1 MSNFVAVNEASD
13 DAFYIE
19 VIPVESTSGIKK
31 TSKTDAIEKL
41 TTERFENALRKAVLP
56 ACNTFVSLWQDVKQ
70 SSSLVA
76 DSAEV
81 EFNLGLTAS
90 GNMAI
95 VQTSGQ
101 ASFKIKV
108 TWKFKPSV
116 IDKQALYEQIND
128 DIDLLQKEADE
139 LEELLNGVESFEQVE
154 EKLKDSYKNHRDT
167 VSTVRKIEKLTSLS

>member
-1 MSNFVAVNEASD
+1 MSNFMAVNGESD

-19 VIPVESTSGIKK
+19 VIPVDGSSGIKK
-31 TSKTDAIEKL
+31 TSKGDALEKL
-41 TTERFENALRKAVLP
+41 TTERFSDALRKAVLP

-70 SSSLVA
+70 SDSLVA

-108 TWKFKPSV
+108 TWKFKPTT
-116 IDKQALYEQIND
+116 IDVKAICEKVNQ

-139 LEELLNGVESFEQVE
+139 LEKLIGNVESFEQDDHKAVVAAVRE
-154 EKLKDSYKNHRDT
+154 IQKLR
-167 VSTVRKIEKLTSLS
+167 SL

>member
-1 MSNFVAVNEASD
+1 MSNFVAVNEESD

-19 VIPVESTSGIKK
+19 VIPVEATSGIKK
-31 TSKTDAIEKL
+31 TSKADPLEKL
-41 TTERFENALRKAVLP
+41 TTERFDNALRKAVLP

-108 TWKFKPSV
+108 TWKFKPPTV
-116 IDKQALYEQIND
+116 DKQALYEQINQN
-128 DIDLLQKEADE
+128 IELLQAEANNLEKLLDKTE
-139 LEELLNGVESFEQVE
+139 LSDQVE
-154 EKLKDSYKNHRDT
+154 ENMTEPCKDI
-167 VSTVRKIEKLTSLS
+167 VSAVREIKKFSSF

>member
-70 SSSLVA
+70 SSFLVA
-76 DSAEV
+76 DNAEV
-81 EFNLGLTAS
+81 EFNLGITAS

-108 TWKFKPSV
+108 TWKFKPPV
-116 IDKQALYEQIND
+116 IDKEALYEQIND

-139 LEELLNGVESFEQVE
+139 LEQLLNEAESSNQIEEETKISYKKYRDIIPNVSKL
-154 EKLKDSYKNHRDT
+154 EKLS
-167 VSTVRKIEKLTSLS
+167 SF

>member
-76 DSAEV
+76 DNAEV

-108 TWKFKPSV
+108 TWKFKSPV
-116 IDKQALYEQIND
+116 VDKQALYEQIND

-139 LEELLNGVESFEQVE
+139 LEKLLDNAELSDQAE
-154 EKLKDSYKNHRDT
+154 EKMRDVCKNHRDT
-167 VSTVRKIEKLTSLS
+167 ISNVRQIEKLTF

>member
-1 MSNFVAVNEASD
+1 MCFS
-13 DAFYIE
+13 
-19 VIPVESTSGIKK
+19 
-31 TSKTDAIEKL
+31 
-41 TTERFENALRKAVLP
+41 VLP

-108 TWKFKPSV
+108 TWKFKPPV

-128 DIDLLQKEADE
+128 DIELLQKEADE
-139 LEELLNGVESFEQVE
+139 LEKLLDNAESSDQVE
-154 EKLKDSYKNHRDT
+154 EKMRDFYKNHRDT
-167 VSTVRKIEKLTSLS
+167 ISNVRQIEKLTF

>member
-1 MSNFVAVNEASD
+1 MSNFVAVNEESE

-19 VIPVESTSGIKK
+19 VIPVESNSGIKK
-31 TSKTDAIEKL
+31 TSKADVIEKL
-41 TTERFENALRKAVLP
+41 TTERFDNALRKAVLP
-56 ACNTFVSLWQDVKQ
+56 ACNTFVSLWQEVKQ
-70 SSSLVA
+70 SNSLVA

-108 TWKFKPSV
+108 TWKFKPPIV
-116 IDKQALYEQIND
+116 DKKALYEQIND
-128 DIDLLQKEADE
+128 DIDLLKKEAEE
-139 LEELLNGVESFEQVE
+139 LEQFLNQAESSDQVE
-154 EKLKDSYKNHRDT
+154 EEPKISYTKHRGIIPN
-167 VSTVRKIEKLTSLS
+167 VRKLEKLSSF

>member
-1 MSNFVAVNEASD
+1 MSNFVAVNEESD

-19 VIPVESTSGIKK
+19 VIPVEGTSGIKK
-31 TSKTDAIEKL
+31 TSKTDPIEKL
-41 TTERFENALRKAVLP
+41 TTERFDNALRKAVLP

-108 TWKFKPSV
+108 TWKFKPPT
-116 IDKQALYEQIND
+116 IDNRNIYNVVNQSIEV
-128 DIDLLQKEADE
+128 LQKKGDE
-139 LEELLNGVESFEQVE
+139 LEYLIDNKNTWSQIENSTI
-154 EKLKDSYKNHRDT
+154 DAYKKII
-167 VSTVRKIEKLTSLS
+167 STVRKIQKLDIFI

>member
-1 MSNFVAVNEASD
+1 MSNFVAVNEESD

-19 VIPVESTSGIKK
+19 VIPVESTSGLKK
-31 TSKTDAIEKL
+31 TSKADPIEKL
-41 TTERFENALRKAVLP
+41 TTERFDNALRKAVLP

-108 TWKFKPSV
+108 TWKFKSPPV
-116 IDKQALYEQIND
+116 DKQALYAQIND
-128 DIDLLQKEADE
+128 DIDLLQKEANE
-139 LEELLNGVESFEQVE
+139 LEQLLNQAESLEQ
-154 EKLKDSYKNHRDT
+154 DGIYTDYKKITAN
-167 VSTVRKIEKLTSLS
+167 VRKIEKLTSF

>member
-1 MSNFVAVNEASD
+1 MSNFVAVNEESD

-19 VIPVESTSGIKK
+19 VIPVEGTPGLKK
-31 TSKTDAIEKL
+31 TSKADPLEKL
-41 TTERFENALRKAVLP
+41 TTERFDNALRKAVLP

-108 TWKFKPSV
+108 TWKFKPPV

-128 DIDLLQKEADE
+128 DIELLQKEADE
-139 LEELLNGVESFEQVE
+139 LEKLLDNAESSDQVE
-154 EKLKDSYKNHRDT
+154 EKMRDFYKNHRDT
-167 VSTVRKIEKLTSLS
+167 ISNVRQIEKLTF

>member
-1 MSNFVAVNEASD
+1 MSNFVAVNEESD

-19 VIPVESTSGIKK
+19 VIPVEGASGIKK
-31 TSKTDAIEKL
+31 TSKADPLEKL
-41 TTERFENALRKAVLP
+41 TTERFDNALRKAVLP

-70 SSSLVA
+70 SNCLVA

-108 TWKFKPSV
+108 TWKFKPPV

-128 DIDLLQKEADE
+128 DIDLLQKEASE
-139 LEELLNGVESFEQVE
+139 LEELLNSADSSDSIDEDSQISYKKNRDIIPNVRKL
-154 EKLKDSYKNHRDT
+154 EKLSFF
-167 VSTVRKIEKLTSLS
+167 